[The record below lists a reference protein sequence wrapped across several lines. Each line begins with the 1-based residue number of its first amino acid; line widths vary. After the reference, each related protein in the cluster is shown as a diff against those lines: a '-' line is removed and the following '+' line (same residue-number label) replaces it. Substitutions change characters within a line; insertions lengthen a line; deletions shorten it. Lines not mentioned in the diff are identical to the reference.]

1 MARYGMAIDLDRCVG
16 CQSCV
21 VACKVENNVPFSS
34 PEESAQGRE
43 IAWIQVVPELEGE
56 FPNLRAR
63 HVPMLC
69 MHCDVPPCV
78 PVCPT
83 GATYKSEST
92 GIVGQIYPRC
102 IGCRFCTV
110 ACPYTVKYFNWY
122 TPAWPE
128 EMESRLPP
136 DVSIR
141 EKGLV
146 EKCTF
151 CSHRFEKARDRAK
164 AKKRPLRE
172 GDYTTACQDACPTQA
187 IVFGDLDDPGSRVSG
202 MSRSTRAYRYQEE
215 LGTEPKVYYLSE
227 GEWDVPSG
235 E

>member
-1 MARYGMAIDLDRCVG
+1 MAIDLDRCVG

-34 PEESAQGRE
+34 PKESAEGRE
-43 IAWIQVVPELEGE
+43 IAWIHVVSTVEGE
-56 FPNLRAR
+56 FPDLRDR
-63 HVPMLC
+63 HVPILC
-69 MHCDVPPCV
+69 MHCDEPPCV

-83 GATYKSEST
+83 GATYKSEAT

-122 TPAWPE
+122 TPEWPE
-128 EMESRLPP
+128 EMGSRLPP
-136 DVSIR
+136 DVSVR
-141 EKGLV
+141 ERGLV

-151 CSHRFEKARDRAK
+151 CSHRLEIARDRVK
-164 AKKRPLRE
+164 AENRPLRE

-202 MSRSTRAYRYQEE
+202 MSKSTRAYRYQEE
-215 LGTEPKVYYLSE
+215 LGTHPKVYYLTK
-227 GEWDVPSG
+227 GEWHVPSRD
-235 E
+235 